1 MQANFLELDI
11 KAKEKASHWDW
22 VTRMDEFGNE
32 YTEQVK
38 I

>member
-22 VTRMDEFGNE
+22 VEREDAFGNIV
-32 YTEQVK
+32 TE
-38 I
+38 